1 MQLLWRTSNNSSLL
15 FWVKPI
21 SGLWCGEKWTWGC
34 RRWEGWNNWRTGEG
48 GCLLLQDGCSCCIQA
63 LHKRKPEDAASLLPQ
78 PRNREENTPMYWQ
91 CSDIQELSASQQE
104 ETGYARDGLLQ
115 ACFVN
120 LLSLL
125 CIPRYNLYWMCVLL
139 SLSYQIHRTQTFHVA
154 DSPISSAAASSW
166 RVVF

>member
-34 RRWEGWNNWRTGEG
+34 RRWEGRNNWRTGEG
-48 GCLLLQDGCSCCIQA
+48 RCLLLQDGCSCCIQA

-78 PRNREENTPMYWQ
+78 PRNREGNTPMY
-91 CSDIQELSASQQE
+91 SLLTYRNSQPVSRKKRVMH
-104 ETGYARDGLLQ
+104 GDGLLQ